1 MMPPTMLPTSPHN
14 PVIQLLPGTD
24 LSQQREIVQ
33 APPLPEGVPVG
44 SLQEEAADDQKM
56 MTRNTHEEP
65 HVHVQGSGLWTWEG
79 RR

>member
-24 LSQQREIVQ
+24 LSQQWEIVQ

-44 SLQEEAADDQKM
+44 LYRKKLQTTKK
-56 MTRNTHEEP
+56 
-65 HVHVQGSGLWTWEG
+65 
-79 RR
+79 